1 MDTKQINA
9 YKNER
14 RNQAKVKTRE
24 ALFIN
29 EYVQTKYKDIY
40 KEAATFY
47 NQINNKYAKKPDLR
61 RTTEF
66 RLWKNTV
73 SAANGQAGTYIPR
86 QKQYAYNRTEYAN
99 IALTPSTEASKEI
112 HQPNPLLTM
121 CLEIPLMP
129 TPQHNPT
136 KESGIQEDQPETVI
150 QEDQSTNPPDVNQI
164 SPEIMGKII
173 GELASVESVLQE
185 GQQTA
190 APSTQEDDLRIEPSL
205 VEQLSPEIVEKIIT
219 DLRSDPYM
227 HDLMEDVE
235 RDINIEEELVGLEI
249 DIPDQH
255 DLLQEELDQLW

>member
-1 MDTKQINA
+1 MATKQSNT
-9 YKNER
+9 YKNEKR
-14 RNQAKVKTRE
+14 IQAKVKTRE

-73 SAANGQAGTYIPR
+73 CAANGQAGTYIPR
-86 QKQYAYNRTEYAN
+86 QKQYMYNRTEYAN
-99 IALTPSTEASKEI
+99 ISLTPSTEASKEI

-136 KESGIQEDQPETVI
+136 KESGIQEDQ
-150 QEDQSTNPPDVNQI
+150 STNPPDVNQI

-173 GELASVESVLQE
+173 GELASVETVLQE
-185 GQQTA
+185 DQQTTS
-190 APSTQEDDLRIEPSL
+190 PSTQEDDLRIEPSL

-219 DLRSDPYM
+219 DLQSGYM

-255 DLLQEELDQLW
+255 DLLQEELDQIW